1 MEHGALVTPD
11 GNVIKW
17 QDVPQPQTPNTLP
30 NEITQ
35 LCTKVTLTRQP
46 LAIGQAKGAETICGV
61 GFNFCRPYNEPVEAG
76 PFRIIGFLPE
86 GVAGKSGLI
95 KVMDYLHAVDNQI
108 VYSLSTDEV
117 VLLIKGLPNTDV
129 TLWLTSSND
138 AEAIQNASRQALEES
153 KSPSMGFL
161 MSSPSVPGIEEEQD
175 GRSSFFSSFGKR
187 NSKKRDSLSDSD
199 FCHHHRLR
207 RVCKEC
213 AVGIRMP

>member
-61 GFNFCRPYNEPVEAG
+61 GFNFCRPYTLPDNEPLEAG

-86 GVAGKSGLI
+86 
-95 KVMDYLHAVDNQI
+95 
-108 VYSLSTDEV
+108 
-117 VLLIKGLPNTDV
+117 VLELER
-129 TLWLTSSND
+129 
-138 AEAIQNASRQALEES
+138 EARCSICVSVCCCFILLCAL
-153 KSPSMGFL
+153 
-161 MSSPSVPGIEEEQD
+161 V
-175 GRSSFFSSFGKR
+175 
-187 NSKKRDSLSDSD
+187 
-199 FCHHHRLR
+199 H
-207 RVCKEC
+207 
-213 AVGIRMP
+213 